1 MSSNEYIL
9 MLGFAGLYVVGAA
22 GLYYMFKK
30 LEE

>member
-1 MSSNEYIL
+1 MSGNEYIP
-9 MLGFAGLYVVGAA
+9 MLGFAGLYAVGAA

>member
-9 MLGFAGLYVVGAA
+9 MLGFAGLYTVGAA